1 MASSVSWVA
10 MTFSA
15 AWWICPPNENG
26 WIGKGRGN
34 PLGPQVPMK
43 KWRFGKPQTK
53 IGEKNPKMKVV
64 GSHRQIYTPV
74 VLETTASRL
83 KGKGGPA
90 CTFQPKTITNLHLAQ
105 QTQMMAAPNVLDKSS
120 PKQMAGSTFFSLFIT
135 AKLLRF
141 CTTTC
146 KHSKLPH
153 PGGHLACDCG
163 LEEVAKRVTTL
174 KGIHQGVRI
183 PNFVVS
189 EKNKEQSPLW
199 KLVLV
204 TFMALWLGCLFF
216 G

>member
-1 MASSVSWVA
+1 MDELGKEKV
-10 MTFSA
+10 T
-15 AWWICPPNENG
+15 PPWTPKTHG
-26 WIGKGRGN
+26 
-34 PLGPQVPMK
+34 
-43 KWRFGKPQTK
+43 
-53 IGEKNPKMKVV
+53 KMKVV
-64 GSHRQIYTPV
+64 GSHGQIYTPV

-90 CTFQPKTITNLHLAQ
+90 CTFQPKTITDLHLAQ
-105 QTQMMAAPNVLDKSS
+105 HNVLDASS

-163 LEEVAKRVTTL
+163 LEEVEKRVTTL

-183 PNFVVS
+183 PS
-189 EKNKEQSPLW
+189 RKKRRNK
-199 KLVLV
+199 
-204 TFMALWLGCLFF
+204 ALFGNLYWWPKISSIYGPVIGTSLFWVITN
-216 G
+216 